1 MEESVTN
8 GHDVMGYKR
17 RDKPK
22 CSCSMEVVNLEPKG
36 SHWTET
42 EFHQLMGQ
50 STHDKQRK
58 DNQNFITASAYP
70 SSSIMQASQASAA
83 QVPNNNAFLSLHH
96 GKEGELHGPE
106 EEVPQYDVTLME
118 EKLQPIEQQL
128 QYLLK
133 KAEEFQTHLVYRDRI
148 HNEEFARAVPIFV
161 KTCQPYF
168 AYLES
173 TARSI
178 HSDRKPLPKYIQKR
192 LLQFSQH
199 LASSLEQLVLMYA
212 SFGFISLEET
222 DPCSICYFYRGE
234 FRLGHWFRVSTF
246 RYCMPVP
253 YTAAKEP
260 ALLFKKIRW
269 NVDISE
275 GTSFGDAMEPCTE
288 YYFLCF
294 KEANQVVD
302 TAQPGSKS
310 TAATAK
316 SRRLWSIGRWIQVE
330 PSPGEPD
337 LLCWFLYKQ
346 PRGDYQLLITIGF
359 EEPSQIAATD
369 LLVDILLGQRSADCP
384 GTCLSQSKQF
394 SYLEVQSHPD
404 LLTSSCQGVSVQPHS
419 NTFTA

>member
-1 MEESVTN
+1 MEENVIN
-8 GHDVMGYKR
+8 GHDVVAYKR

-22 CSCSMEVVNLEPKG
+22 CSCSMEVGNMEAQG
-36 SHWTET
+36 SHWSET
-42 EFHQLMGQ
+42 ELHQLMGQ
-50 STHDKQRK
+50 EKQRK
-58 DNQNFITASAYP
+58 DNQVFLPALAY
-70 SSSIMQASQASAA
+70 SSSSTIQAAQASAA
-83 QVPNNNAFLSLHH
+83 QIPSSDTFPPLHQ
-96 GKEGELHGPE
+96 GKEEQPRGLED
-106 EEVPQYDVTLME
+106 EVPQYDITLME

-133 KAEEFQTHLVYRDRI
+133 KAEEFQTHLVYSRDRI

-178 HSDRKPLPKYIQKR
+178 HSDRKPLPEYIQKR
-192 LLQFSQH
+192 LLQFSQQ

-222 DPCSICYFYRGE
+222 DPCRGE
-234 FRLGHWFRVSTF
+234 FRLGHWFRVSIF

-260 ALLFKKIRW
+260 TLLFKKIRW

-275 GTSFGDAMEPCTE
+275 GTSFGDAAKPCTE

-294 KEANQVVD
+294 KEASQVMENSQ
-302 TAQPGSKS
+302 AGSKS
-310 TAATAK
+310 TTATAK

-330 PSPGEPD
+330 PAPGEPD

-346 PRGDYQLLITIGF
+346 PRGDYELLITIGF
-359 EEPSQIAATD
+359 EEPTQIAATD
-369 LLVDILLGQRSADCP
+369 LLVDILLSQRSADLS
-384 GTCLSQSKQF
+384 GTCFAKSKQF
-394 SYLEVQSHPD
+394 SYLEVQSHPE
-404 LLTSSCQGVSVQPHS
+404 LPAPTGQVVSAGLNS
-419 NTFTA
+419 ETFTT

>member
-1 MEESVTN
+1 MEENVAN
-8 GHDVMGYKR
+8 GHDVVIYKR

-22 CSCSMEVVNLEPKG
+22 CSCSMEVVNTEPKG

-42 EFHQLMGQ
+42 ELHQLMGQ
-50 STHDKQRK
+50 PTQEKQRK
-58 DNQNFITASAYP
+58 DNQVFIPASAYP
-70 SSSIMQASQASAA
+70 SSSTMQASQASAA
-83 QVPNNNAFLSLHH
+83 LVPNNNTFLPLHH
-96 GKEGELHGPE
+96 GKEEQPHRPE
-106 EEVPQYDVTLME
+106 DEVPQYDVTLME

-133 KAEEFQTHLVYRDRI
+133 KAEEFQTHLVYSRDRI

-178 HSDRKPLPKYIQKR
+178 HSDRKPLPEYIQKR

-199 LASSLEQLVLMYA
+199 LASNLEQLVLMYA

-275 GTSFGDAMEPCTE
+275 GTSFGDATEPCTE

-294 KEANQVVD
+294 KEANQVMD
-302 TAQPGSKS
+302 NSQPGPKS
-310 TAATAK
+310 TPSAAK

-346 PRGDYQLLITIGF
+346 PRGDYELLITIGF

-369 LLVDILLGQRSADCP
+369 LLVDILLRQRSADLS
-384 GTCLSQSKQF
+384 GTFQSKSKPF
-394 SYLEVQSHPD
+394 SYLDVQSHPD
-404 LLTSSCQGVSVQPHS
+404 LPVSSCQVVS
-419 NTFTA
+419 AGL

>member
-1 MEESVTN
+1 MEENVTN
-8 GHDVMGYKR
+8 GHDVVVYKR
-17 RDKPK
+17 RDKLK
-22 CSCSMEVVNLEPKG
+22 CSCSMDVVNTEPKG

-42 EFHQLMGQ
+42 ELQQLMGQ
-50 STHDKQRK
+50 PMQEKQK
-58 DNQNFITASAYP
+58 KENQVFMPAPAY
-70 SSSIMQASQASAA
+70 SSSSTMQASQTSAA
-83 QVPNNNAFLSLHH
+83 PVTNNTIFAPLRH
-96 GKEGELHGPE
+96 GKEEQAHGPE
-106 EEVPQYDVTLME
+106 GEAPQYDITLME

-133 KAEEFQTHLVYRDRI
+133 KAEEFQTHLVYSRDRI

-178 HSDRKPLPKYIQKR
+178 HSDRKPLPEYIQKR
-192 LLQFSQH
+192 LLQFSQQ

-260 ALLFKKIRW
+260 SMLFKKIRW
-269 NVDISE
+269 NVDLTE
-275 GTSFGDAMEPCTE
+275 GASYGDGTDLCTE

-294 KEANQVVD
+294 KEANQVMD
-302 TAQPGSKS
+302 NSQPSSKN
-310 TAATAK
+310 TTAK

-330 PSPGEPD
+330 PSPREPD

-346 PRGDYQLLITIGF
+346 PRGDYELLVTIGF

-369 LLVDILLGQRSADCP
+369 LLVDILLSQRSADLA
-384 GTCLSQSKQF
+384 GTCPPKLKQS
-394 SYLEVQSHPD
+394 SYLEIQSHTD
-404 LLTSSCQGVSVQPHS
+404 LPTSNCQVVPTGLNSES
-419 NTFTA
+419 FTS

>member
-1 MEESVTN
+1 MEENVTN
-8 GHDVMGYKR
+8 GHDIAVHKR
-17 RDKPK
+17 REKLK
-22 CSCSMEVVNLEPKG
+22 CSRSMDVVNTEPKG

-42 EFHQLMGQ
+42 ELQQLMGQ
-50 STHDKQRK
+50 HMQEKQRK
-58 DNQNFITASAYP
+58 ESQVFMPAPAY
-70 SSSIMQASQASAA
+70 SSCSTMQASQTSV
-83 QVPNNNAFLSLHH
+83 QVTNTTTFTPQH
-96 GKEGELHGPE
+96 GKEEQPHGLEGEA
-106 EEVPQYDVTLME
+106 PQYDITLME

-133 KAEEFQTHLVYRDRI
+133 KAEEFQTHLVYSRDRI

-178 HSDRKPLPKYIQKR
+178 HSDRKPLPEYIQKR
-192 LLQFSQH
+192 LLQFSQQ

-260 ALLFKKIRW
+260 SLLFKKIRW
-269 NVDISE
+269 NVDITE
-275 GTSFGDAMEPCTE
+275 GASYGDGTDSLTE

-294 KEANQVVD
+294 KEANQAMD
-302 TAQPGSKS
+302 NNQPSSKNTTS
-310 TAATAK
+310 K

-330 PSPGEPD
+330 PSPREPD

-346 PRGDYQLLITIGF
+346 PRGDYELLVTIGF

-369 LLVDILLGQRSADCP
+369 LLVDILLSRRSADP
-384 GTCLSQSKQF
+384 AGTCLTKPKQF
-394 SYLEVQSHPD
+394 SYLDGINHPD
-404 LLTSSCQGVSVQPHS
+404 LPTSSCQVVSAGLNS
-419 NTFTA
+419 ESFTS